1 MVAYKIQHMRY
12 FDAKAQRILSFSHKK
27 HYFRAVRICLFS
39 IILSLL
45 WSAGITNSAAQGY
58 DIYTSY
64 GIDDGLPQSSI
75 WSVVQDKN
83 GFIWAGTSDGLC
95 RFDGYTFTVYKNNPA
110 DPNSIVE
117 GLYYKSYIDSTGTM
131 WVVSQKGISR
141 YNDDKGNFTTV
152 FIYDNKYPAELYT
165 NILGEDVDYV
175 WAIVAGYG
183 FLKINKHDHKK
194 APILEAGNK
203 KYLEQMPNF
212 TSGQN
217 GIVNNNKIWMCA
229 GSGNNISCYIYD
241 IKKKQLFKPA
251 IPNVTCIINF
261 NDSEVIAAKTYGL
274 IVLNKNNFTY
284 KTLDFADKVKEIRS
298 KDMLLSGADLL
309 LATQYG
315 LVTVDTRSWQIV
327 KAVHSFTQGK
337 KQSYAN
343 VQCLYKDRSGNIWI
357 GINGDGLKKLTAPW
371 NKFRLYS
378 SYNDSSNL
386 VKGIYVNGKYL
397 YAAYFGNGVDI
408 FDRKSGFIKNLTFSA
423 QYSLLRHVHA
433 ISTADSNTLLLNT
446 GDSNIIYSYD
456 MRSNNASLNS
466 LLPVIKKALP
476 DHKNSLNYIPFIY
489 RSGNDIYT
497 GIKDYLIS
505 LDVSSAKNIKVNEVY
520 FLPGDRLSCAFKDSK
535 GTIWAGCINGI
546 AYLDG
551 NKPIKIALPETVQ
564 VKSINEDTKGNIWAA
579 TIDGIY
585 VIDSNK
591 KVLQHYT
598 ENNGLS
604 NRFIYGILRD
614 DDGNM
619 WFSHNKGLSVFK
631 AATHTF
637 RHYTK
642 EDGLQSNEF
651 NTGAYFKA
659 DDGTLFF
666 GGVNG
671 TNAFDPR
678 EISDN
683 PNKPNVKITDIEVFD
698 KKLKSDIAYWNV
710 KNITLPY
717 TQNSLSFEFTALEF
731 TSPTQNRYAYMM
743 ENVDNDWINSGD
755 KRFARY
761 PGLPPGQYTFKVKA
775 CNNDGIWQEIPTTI
789 SITIVPPFWQRLW
802 FRILIAVLLIGCI
815 TGIILWFQKQ
825 AYKRKMRAIEL
836 QQKIQM
842 ERERISRDLHDNV
855 GTQLSLISN
864 NVEWIQHPLKPMTD
878 EEKADKLNFVNQT
891 ARDIIATLRE
901 TIWALSKEQISLEEF
916 SDKLKAFVQKQLTIY
931 PQIGLN
937 FGEQITGAI
946 ILGPSEA
953 LNLFRIC
960 QEAIANALKYS
971 GATHINIDIKSGTAK
986 YTVSITD
993 DGKGFDINSVDPS
1006 IQNGLENMKYRAD
1019 DINGT
1024 LTISTAPG
1032 KGTTV
1037 AITKNRANAV

>member
-1 MVAYKIQHMRY
+1 MRMLVLNIALA
-12 FDAKAQRILSFSHKK
+12 FLCFW
-27 HYFRAVRICLFS
+27 S
-39 IILSLL
+39 I
-45 WSAGITNSAAQGY
+45 TPSAAQGY
-58 DIYTSY
+58 DIYSAY
-64 GIDDGLPQSSI
+64 GIDDGLPQSSV
-75 WSVVQDKN
+75 WSVKQDRN

-110 DPNSIVE
+110 DPHSIVQ
-117 GLYYKSYIDSTGTM
+117 GLYYKLYIDSTGTM

-141 YNDDKGNFTTV
+141 YNDDKDNFTTV
-152 FIYDNKYPAELYT
+152 FVYANNYPAEIYT
-165 NILGEDVDYV
+165 NILGEDAAYV
-175 WAIVAGYG
+175 WAIVSGYG
-183 FLKINKHDHKK
+183 FLKIDKHDHKL
-194 APILEAGNK
+194 APILETSNK
-203 KYLEQMPNF
+203 RNLQLTPNF
-212 TSGQN
+212 ASGQN
-217 GIVNNNKIWMCA
+217 GFVNNNTIWMCA
-229 GSGNNISCYIYD
+229 GNTGNISCYTYD
-241 IKKKQLFKPA
+241 IKKKQLSKIS
-251 IPNVTCIINF
+251 IPLVTSIINL
-261 NDSEVIAAKTYGL
+261 NDTEVIATKIDGL
-274 IVLNKNNFTY
+274 IVLNKNDLTY
-284 KTLDFADKVKEIRS
+284 KTLDFSDKVKEIRS
-298 KDMLLSGADLL
+298 KDMMLSGTELL

-315 LVTVDTRSWQIV
+315 LVTVDTRNWQIIKIV
-327 KAVHSFTQGK
+327 NSFTPGK

-357 GINGDGLKKLTAPW
+357 GVNGDGLKKLTAPW

-386 VKGIYVNGKYL
+386 VKGIYANSKYL
-397 YAAYFGNGVDI
+397 YAAYFGNGVDM

-423 QYSLLRHVHA
+423 QYSLLRHVYA
-433 ISTADSNTLLLNT
+433 ICTADSNTLLLNM

-456 MRSNNASLNS
+456 QRRKHSSLNS
-466 LLPVIKKALP
+466 LLPIIKKAVP
-476 DHKNSLNYIPFIY
+476 DYKNLINYVPFIY
-489 RSGNDIYT
+489 KSGNYIYT
-497 GIKDYLIS
+497 GMKDCLIS
-505 LDVSSAKNIKVNEVY
+505 LDVSSPKNIQVCGIYRFSGNRVT
-520 FLPGDRLSCAFKDSK
+520 CAFKDSK
-535 GTIWAGCINGI
+535 GTIWAGCINSI
-546 AYLDG
+546 SYLDG
-551 NKPIKIALPETVQ
+551 NIPVKIALPETLL
-564 VKSINEDTKGNIWAA
+564 VKSINEDTKGNIWVA

-591 KVLQHYT
+591 KVVQHYT
-598 ENNGLS
+598 ERNGLS
-604 NRFIYGILRD
+604 NRFVYGILRD

-651 NTGAYFKA
+651 NTGAFFKA

-671 TNAFDPR
+671 TNSFDPR

-683 PNKPNVKITDIEVFD
+683 PNRPNAKITDIEVFD
-698 KKLKSDIAYWNV
+698 KKLKSDVAYWNV

-731 TSPTQNRYAYMM
+731 TNPTKNRYAYIM
-743 ENVDNDWINSGD
+743 EGIDNDWIKSGD

-761 PGLPPGQYTFKVKA
+761 PGLPPGNYVFKVKA
-775 CNNDGIWQEIPTTI
+775 SNNDGIWQEKPTTI
-789 SITIVPPFWQRLW
+789 HISIVPPFWQRLW
-802 FRILIAVLLIGCI
+802 FRILMAILLIGCI
-815 TGIILWFQKQ
+815 TGIIMWLQKQ
-825 AYKRKMRAIEL
+825 SYKRKMRALEL

-864 NVEWIQHPLKPMTD
+864 NIEWVQHPLKTITD
-878 EEKADKLNFVNQT
+878 EEKSDKLNFVNQT

-901 TIWALSKEQISLEEF
+901 TIWALSKEQITIEEF

-931 PQIGLN
+931 PKIELK
-937 FGEQITGAI
+937 FSEQIAEPI

-960 QEAIANALKYS
+960 QEAIANSLKYS
-971 GATHINIDIKSGTAK
+971 MARQITVAIKSKAGK
-986 YTVSITD
+986 YSISISD

-1006 IQNGLENMKYRAD
+1006 VQNGLENMRYRAD
-1019 DINGT
+1019 DINSILEIQT
-1024 LTISTAPG
+1024 ELN

-1037 AITKNRANAV
+1037 TVSRK